1 MANPYFIPATF
12 RKCYFSPFSSFNDE
26 RYKYYNKR
34 ILTRDNERIQSLDQE
49 KSKLNSNI
57 MVNSGAHTLTNEKII
72 ESPFNKTNLAT
83 VKNK

>member
-26 RYKYYNKR
+26 RYKYYNKW

-57 MVNSGAHTLTNEKII
+57 MVNSGALTDEKII
-72 ESPFNKTNLAT
+72 ESLFNKTNLAT

>member
-1 MANPYFIPATF
+1 
-12 RKCYFSPFSSFNDE
+12 
-26 RYKYYNKR
+26 
-34 ILTRDNERIQSLDQE
+34 
-49 KSKLNSNI
+49 